1 MPEEGNEM
9 IDRVINSRGFD
20 NFDFRFIGLI
30 FAILGVGVLSIYSV
44 THDQG
49 VGFPFYAKQLVWIM
63 LGTVAFL
70 VMWLS
75 DYHRIA
81 RLAYPAYAV
90 ILILLAVVLFEGKSS
105 RGAQRWIPIGP
116 FAFQPSEF
124 AKLVLILTL
133 AHYYSEAPRVGWFQ
147 RVVLPGLLVLPG
159 LFLILKQP
167 DLGSGLSFLAVYAA
181 MLLMVGMRSKAL
193 GVILLFSLM
202 LFPFA
207 WEMMWGSLHDYQR
220 QRIMTFVDPV
230 SDPGGKGYHALQSQI
245 AIGAGELTGKGLYGG
260 TQSQLKFLP
269 EGHTDFVFSVFAE
282 EWGFLGVL
290 ALLLL
295 FVALIW
301 LSLEIVARA
310 KDQLG
315 ALLAVGIIC
324 MLSVCVVINIGMT
337 VGMFPIVGI
346 PLPLMSYGGSATIMT
361 MASLGLLL
369 NVKRRRLSFF

>member
-133 AHYYSEAPRVGWFQ
+133 AHYYSEAPRVGWLQ
-147 RVVLPGLLVLPG
+147 RVVLPGLLMLPG

-230 SDPGGKGYHALQSQI
+230 YDPGGKGYHALQSQI

-290 ALLLL
+290 ALLML

-324 MLSVCVVINIGMT
+324 MLCVCVVINIGMT